1 MSEKRRVV
9 IRVALFA
16 LLGLLVELFFTGL
29 GSLLKGNI
37 NFTGHSSPW
46 MMLDYGILGLLV
58 GPMAGVMKR
67 KRLPLLLRAAV
78 YMLGIFLVEYVS
90 GLLFKACGLRI
101 WDYSHLP
108 LNLHGQITL
117 TYAPYWYALGLGLEL
132 LNKWIDACAATL
144 AGGFTAEELA
154 ALARERRASADGCGC
169 GCDAGKG

>member
-9 IRVALFA
+9 IRVAPFA

-132 LNKWIDACAATL
+132 LNRWIDACAVTL

-154 ALARERRASADGCGC
+154 ALAKARAGSAEGS
-169 GCDAGKG
+169 GCDAGNG

>member
-9 IRVALFA
+9 IRVVLFA
-16 LLGLLVELFFTGL
+16 LLGLLVELFFTAL
-29 GSLLKGNI
+29 GALLKGNI
-37 NFTGHSSPW
+37 NFSGHSSPW

-67 KRLPLLLRAAV
+67 KRLPLLIRAAV

-90 GLLFKACGLRI
+90 GRIFVAFGIHI

-132 LNKWIDACAATL
+132 LNKWIDACAVTL

-154 ALARERRASADGCGC
+154 ALAKERAGSAGGCGC
-169 GCDAGKG
+169 GCGAGKG